1 VRRTRWPRIVSLNAK
16 QFYYGFGNMLTLEE
30 SDAFQDAWTI
40 PCPGKPLF
48 EGASATFFPHSRAKV
63 DTGLIDRGSLLL
75 TLGTVDHTVPLK
87 VIQEVVAMYEKST
100 AVTDFQ
106 VLEGRGHS
114 LSIDHGWEEVANVA
128 LGWLAAKGV
137 ELR

>member
-1 VRRTRWPRIVSLNAK
+1 
-16 QFYYGFGNMLTLEE
+16 
-30 SDAFQDAWTI
+30 
-40 PCPGKPLF
+40 
-48 EGASATFFPHSRAKV
+48 
-63 DTGLIDRGSLLL
+63 
-75 TLGTVDHTVPLK
+75 VPLK
-87 VIQEVVAMYEKST
+87 VIKEVVAMYEKST